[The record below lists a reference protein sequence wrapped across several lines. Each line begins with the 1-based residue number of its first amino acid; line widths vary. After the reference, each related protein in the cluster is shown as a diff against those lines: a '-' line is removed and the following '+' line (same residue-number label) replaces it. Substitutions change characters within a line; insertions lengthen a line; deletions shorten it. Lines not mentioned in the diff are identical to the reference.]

1 MVIPFLPRGRSQSPR
16 SDSRSAQDAFA
27 ELVRPHLQA
36 LYRLAYRFTGRQHE
50 AEDLLQ
56 ELLTRLYARPERL
69 NGIESL
75 RPWLARAL
83 YNLYVDER
91 RRLARSPL
99 GHLHSTTAGGTAQE
113 DAFAVLPDKN
123 TDLNFSTEMVQMR
136 QHLVE
141 LVQQLPQE
149 QREVVILHDVEGY
162 ELQEAAEILGV
173 ALGTVKSRLHRG
185 HERLR
190 GWLRQRNLSPATVV
204 LSTEGPAVEPESPVA
219 RVSSDEMY

>member
-1 MVIPFLPRGRSQSPR
+1 
-16 SDSRSAQDAFA
+16 
-27 ELVRPHLQA
+27 VRPHLQA

-56 ELLTRLYARPERL
+56 ELLTRLYGRPERL

-83 YNLYVDER
+83 YNLYIDER

-99 GHLHSTTAGGTAQE
+99 GHLNSTAQE
-113 DAFAVLPDKN
+113 DAFAGLPDKH
-123 TDLNFSTEMVQMR
+123 TDLNLSAEMAQVR
-136 QHLVE
+136 EHLGE

-190 GWLRQRNLSPATVV
+190 EWLRQRNLSPATVV
-204 LSTEGPAVEPESPVA
+204 LSTEGSGVEAELRVA
-219 RVSSDEMY
+219 RVSNDEMY

>member
-1 MVIPFLPRGRSQSPR
+1 VVIPFLPRGRSRSRR

-83 YNLYVDER
+83 YNLSVDER

-99 GHLHSTTAGGTAQE
+99 GHLHSTAAGARAEE
-113 DAFAVLPDKN
+113 DAFVLQPDKN

-141 LVQQLPQE
+141 LVQRLPQE

-190 GWLRQRNLSPATVV
+190 EWLRQRNLSPATVV
-204 LSTEGPAVEPESPVA
+204 LSTEGPGVEPESPVA

>member
-1 MVIPFLPRGRSQSPR
+1 VVIPFLPRGRSQSPR
-16 SDSRSAQDAFA
+16 SDSPSRQDAFS
-27 ELVRPHLQA
+27 ELVRPLLPG

-83 YNLYVDER
+83 YNLFIDER
-91 RRLARSPL
+91 RRLRRSPL
-99 GHLHSTTAGGTAQE
+99 GHLHSTAAGGTDEE
-113 DAFAVLPDKN
+113 DEFPARSD
-123 TDLNFSTEMVQMR
+123 TDLNFSTEMAQMR
-136 QHLVE
+136 QHLGE
-141 LVQQLPQE
+141 LVQQLPEE

-190 GWLRQRNLSPATVV
+190 KWLRQRNLSPATVV
-204 LSTEGPAVEPESPVA
+204 LSTEGPGVAPESLVP
-219 RVSSDEMY
+219 RVSNDEMY

>member
-1 MVIPFLPRGRSQSPR
+1 VVIPFFPRGRSQSPR
-16 SDSRSAQDAFA
+16 SDSPSRQDAFS
-27 ELVRPHLQA
+27 ELVRPHLPG
-36 LYRLAYRFTGRQHE
+36 LHRLAYRFTGRQHE

-56 ELLTRLYARPERL
+56 ELLTRLYAHPERL

-99 GHLHSTTAGGTAQE
+99 GHLRSTAAGATDEE
-113 DAFAVLPDKN
+113 DALAVLPDKN
-123 TDLNFSTEMVQMR
+123 TDLSFSTEMAQLR
-136 QHLVE
+136 QHLGE

-149 QREVVILHDVEGY
+149 QREVIILHDMEGY
-162 ELQEAAEILGV
+162 ELQEAAEILGL

-190 GWLRQRNLSPATVV
+190 EWLRQRNLSPATVV
-204 LSTEGPAVEPESPVA
+204 LSTEGPGVEPESPVA

>member
-1 MVIPFLPRGRSQSPR
+1 
-16 SDSRSAQDAFA
+16 
-27 ELVRPHLQA
+27 VRPHLQA

-56 ELLTRLYARPERL
+56 ELLTRLYTRPERL

-83 YNLYVDER
+83 YNLYIDEH
-91 RRLARSPL
+91 RRLRRSPL
-99 GHLHSTTAGGTAQE
+99 GHLHSTAAGGATEE
-113 DAFAVLPDKN
+113 DALAVQPDKN
-123 TDLNFSTEMVQMR
+123 TDLNFSTEIAQMR

-149 QREVVILHDVEGY
+149 QRDVVILHDVEGY

-173 ALGTVKSRLHRG
+173 AVGTVKSRLHRG

-190 GWLRQRNLSPATVV
+190 EWLRQRNLSPATVV